1 MITTTAV
8 QLVSNR
14 PLQQAAAL
22 PRSLARH
29 TARHQGMGGPRG
41 ATSRKDCVTVDLAR
55 LLSMAAGLNRDA
67 AEQYGVRVQG
77 DSSGHA
83 VAGIDVGATLKRF
96 AVLLK
101 RAIQSAHRGTVVTG
115 QARIRTG
122 AVELHLRYAR
132 PMPSNLAQ
140 ASGFDWIDELWSWQP
155 AKVATLAH

>member
-83 VAGIDVGATLKRF
+83 VAGIDVGDRK
-96 AVLLK
+96 
-101 RAIQSAHRGTVVTG
+101 SVV
-115 QARIRTG
+115 
-122 AVELHLRYAR
+122 
-132 PMPSNLAQ
+132 
-140 ASGFDWIDELWSWQP
+140 
-155 AKVATLAH
+155 